1 MEGQLSALKKRQLEI
16 KKELKQMSRKRAK
29 LNAKGS
35 CDLASLLQELG
46 SASLAGC
53 TDLRIDPRLAKHKDR
68 LTLLALFQL
77 SDHCA
82 DTVASWVL
90 RHGLGPG
97 KLCSRYVDIDPEVQ
111 RSTVAGVEWL
121 YILSSVEDM
130 DSSVESAPKDAYY
143 LGRYAIEHKLFLW
156 VVKQNC
162 DHGVAPQNR
171 QLFAEAVKSVLI
183 ALPDAVGEKLKNFFL
198 GNTRHLRRWA
208 VEFRERWCI
217 KRGSL
222 RSGENLDPHVLQSR
236 VTWCTSASV

>member
-121 YILSSVEDM
+121 
-130 DSSVESAPKDAYY
+130 
-143 LGRYAIEHKLFLW
+143 
-156 VVKQNC
+156 
-162 DHGVAPQNR
+162 
-171 QLFAEAVKSVLI
+171 
-183 ALPDAVGEKLKNFFL
+183 
-198 GNTRHLRRWA
+198 
-208 VEFRERWCI
+208 
-217 KRGSL
+217 
-222 RSGENLDPHVLQSR
+222 
-236 VTWCTSASV
+236 